1 MTPRFFKS
9 PTSFRTWLEKNHAT
23 ATELWV
29 GLYKK
34 HAAERGLTY
43 PDAVLEALCYGWI
56 DGVMRRIDDDT
67 HMQRFTPR
75 KPGSTWS
82 NVNVAHVERLTR
94 EGRMAPA
101 GLAAYAA
108 RSAAKTGI
116 YSFERT
122 QAAEFPP
129 ALLRQFKANAAAW
142 KFFGA
147 QPPGCRRLAT
157 FRVAS
162 AKQEATRQRR
172 LEKLIAA
179 SAAGVRLE

>member
-1 MTPRFFKS
+1 MKARFFKS
-9 PTSFRTWLEKNHAT
+9 AADFRAWLEKNHAT

-34 HAAERGLTY
+34 HVAHRGLTY
-43 PDAVLEALCYGWI
+43 QEAVLEALCFGWI
-56 DGVMRRIDDDT
+56 DSVMRRIDDES

-75 KPGSTWS
+75 KPGSVWS
-82 NVNVAHVERLTR
+82 NVNVAHVERLTH

-101 GLAAYAA
+101 GLAAFAA
-108 RSAAKTGI
+108 RTAAKTGL
-116 YSFERT
+116 YSFERK

-129 ALLRQFKANAAAW
+129 ALLRLFKANAAAW
-142 KFFGA
+142 KFFNA
-147 QPPGCRRLAT
+147 QPPGYRRLAT
-157 FRVAS
+157 HHVAS

-179 SAAGVRLE
+179 SAAGVRID